1 MSNRINK
8 GILIVSFGTS
18 YEETRIKTIDAFVES
33 VRTQYNDYYV
43 YEAWTSRII
52 AGILMKRDGIYKQTV
67 AEALELMINDGIE
80 EVIIQPTHVIN
91 GVENDIMINSANKY
105 KDKFQSIKF
114 GSPLLSGNGDLTR
127 VVDIMVDRFK
137 GLDEANEGVVLMGH
151 GSTHINN
158 SVYCALNRKF
168 SEMGHDNFFVG
179 TVEAW
184 PDIDTIIS
192 EVKKTKLKKLYLI
205 PFMMVAGDHA
215 NNDMAGDDDSWA
227 SRLESEGYQV
237 ECILEG
243 LGENEAIRKLL
254 VEHLITAIE
263 G

>member
-1 MSNRINK
+1 MRNK

-18 YEETRIKTIDAFVES
+18 YRETRIKTIDAFVES
-33 VRTQYNDYYV
+33 TRAQYKDYYV

-67 AEALELMINDGIE
+67 EEALELMAQDGIE
-80 EVIIQPTHVIN
+80 DVVIQPTYVIN

-105 KDKFQSIKF
+105 KDKFKTIKF
-114 GSPLLSGNGDLTR
+114 GGPLLSSNEDLTR
-127 VVDIMVDRFK
+127 VVNVMVDRFE
-137 GLDEANEGVVLMGH
+137 GLDMASEGVVLMGH

-168 SEMGHDNFFVG
+168 GELGHENFFVG
-179 TVEAW
+179 TIEAW

-205 PFMMVAGDHA
+205 PFLMVAGDHA
-215 NNDMAGDDDSWA
+215 NNDMAGDDNSWV
-227 SRLESEGYQV
+227 SRLKSEGYDV

-243 LGENEAIRKLL
+243 LGENQEIRELL
-254 VEHLITAIE
+254 IEHLITAIE